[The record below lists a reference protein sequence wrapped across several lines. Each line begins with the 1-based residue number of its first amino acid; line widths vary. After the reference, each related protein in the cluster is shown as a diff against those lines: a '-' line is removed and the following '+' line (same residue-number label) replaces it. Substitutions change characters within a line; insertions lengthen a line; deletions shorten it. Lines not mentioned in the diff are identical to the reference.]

1 MVMIVFVIF
10 VTTAAAVGYG
20 RWPGM
25 VPSLALNIVF
35 FQAKPLD
42 IGSWSERA
50 RGPQNRGHRMLL

>member
-25 VPSLALNIVF
+25 VPNLALNIVF

-50 RGPQNRGHRMLL
+50 RGP